1 MSANDPINLK
11 QDRRQWLKT
20 SATVLSAA
28 VLPLS
33 GTPAEALPVE
43 SQSAQTSSASAA
55 QAPGAEAK
63 SGARFFTPA
72 QHALIE
78 ELSETIIPA
87 DSHSG
92 GAKAAKVA
100 DFIEQTVRE
109 STDDQQKALWREGLR
124 LMESMS
130 QHYNGKSF
138 ADASTEEKI
147 AVLKVLSDNE
157 HMTDVPEVQFFH
169 ELKRLTVHGYYT
181 SKIGIH
187 DELEYKGNRV
197 LMEYV
202 GCGDPTPPTK

>member
-1 MSANDPINLK
+1 MSKSDPVNLK
-11 QDRRQWLKT
+11 QDRRQWLMT
-20 SATVLSAA
+20 SATVLGAA

-33 GTPAEALPVE
+33 GAATDALPSE
-43 SQSAQTSSASAA
+43 TQTAQ
-55 QAPGAEAK
+55 PGAGAPQTVGDAK
-63 SGARFFTPA
+63 SGARFFTPG
-72 QHALIE
+72 QHTLIE

-100 DFIEQTVRE
+100 DFIEQTLGE
-109 STDDQQKALWREGLR
+109 STDDQQKAIWREGLR

-138 ADASTEEKI
+138 VNASTEEKI

-157 HMTDVPEVQFFH
+157 QLTELPEVQFFR

-202 GCGDPTPPTK
+202 GCGDPTPPTA

>member
-20 SATVLSAA
+20 SATVLGAA
-28 VLPLS
+28 VLPLAA
-33 GTPAEALPVE
+33 TDPLPGE
-43 SQSAQTSSASAA
+43 SQAA
-55 QAPGAEAK
+55 QGAPDTPQPPKAAEVK
-63 SGARFFTPA
+63 SDARFFTPA
-72 QHALIE
+72 QHALVE

-100 DFIEQTVRE
+100 DYIEQTVRE
-109 STDDQQKALWREGLR
+109 STDDQQKAIWREGLR
-124 LMESMS
+124 LIESMS

-138 ADASTEEKI
+138 VAASTEEKI

-157 HMTDVPEVQFFH
+157 HMTELPEVQLFR
-169 ELKRLTVHGYYT
+169 ELKRLTVRGYYT

-187 DELEYKGNRV
+187 DELEYKGNRI

-202 GCGDPTPPTK
+202 GCDDPTPPTS

>member
-1 MSANDPINLK
+1 MSESDPINLK

-33 GTPAEALPVE
+33 ATSTDALPGE
-43 SQSAQTSSASAA
+43 SQSSQTSTANAPHEASA
-55 QAPGAEAK
+55 EAT
-63 SGARFFTPA
+63 SGVRFFTPA

-109 STDDQQKALWREGLR
+109 STDDQQKALWREGLP
-124 LMESMS
+124 LIEVMS

-138 ADASTEEKI
+138 VESSTEEKI

-157 HMTDVPEVQFFH
+157 HMADVPEVQFFR

-202 GCGDPTPPTK
+202 GCGDPTPTS

>member
-1 MSANDPINLK
+1 MSARDPIDLM
-11 QDRRQWLKT
+11 QGRRQWLKT
-20 SATVLSAA
+20 SATVLGAA

-33 GTPAEALPVE
+33 GVSADGLQGESRRAEG
-43 SQSAQTSSASAA
+43 SSASALPA
-55 QAPGAEAK
+55 AGAEAK
-63 SGARFFTPA
+63 LGARFFTPA
-72 QHALIE
+72 QHTLIE

-124 LMESMS
+124 LVESMS
-130 QHYNGKSF
+130 QHYNGKAF
-138 ADASTEEKI
+138 VAASAEERF

-157 HMTDVPEVQFFH
+157 QMTELPEVQFFR

-197 LMEYV
+197 LMEFR
-202 GCGDPTPPTK
+202 GCDDSAPPTT

>member
-1 MSANDPINLK
+1 MSRKDPIDLK

-20 SATVLSAA
+20 SATVLGAA
-28 VLPLS
+28 VLPLPGVSTVELS
-33 GTPAEALPVE
+33 GGSQTAEG
-43 SQSAQTSSASAA
+43 SAPRTLQAA
-55 QAPGAEAK
+55 GGEAK
-63 SGARFFTPA
+63 PGARFFTPA
-72 QHALIE
+72 QHTLIE

-109 STDDQQKALWREGLR
+109 STDDQQQALWREGLR
-124 LMESMS
+124 LVESMS
-130 QHYNGKSF
+130 QHYHGRSF
-138 ADASTEEKI
+138 VDASTEEKI

-157 HMTDVPEVQFFH
+157 QMTELPEVRLFR

-197 LMEYV
+197 LREFV
-202 GCGDPTPPTK
+202 GCGDPTPPTT

>member
-1 MSANDPINLK
+1 MSENDPINLK

-33 GTPAEALPVE
+33 GTPAEAFPVE
-43 SQSAQTSSASAA
+43 SQSAQTSSASAPQTA
-55 QAPGAEAK
+55 GAEAK

-169 ELKRLTVHGYYT
+169 ELKRLTVGGYYT